1 MRRRWG
7 LKAIAKD
14 LLANGYDGVIS
25 IEPHLAVVHHD
36 PGIQAPEDIKFANYF
51 EYGRRFMQLVEDVR
65 GWASG
70 VTDPGYK
77 TDVQLAALLLASVR
91 PVRQLSA
98 GSRRPYLRTRRWR

>member
-14 LLANGYDGVIS
+14 LLANGYDGGIS

-51 EYGRRFMQLVEDVR
+51 EYGRRFMQLV
-65 GWASG
+65 
-70 VTDPGYK
+70 Y
-77 TDVQLAALLLASVR
+77 LLASR
-91 PVRQLSA
+91 GTPRLE
-98 GSRRPYLRTRRWR
+98 GPDWEEIIH